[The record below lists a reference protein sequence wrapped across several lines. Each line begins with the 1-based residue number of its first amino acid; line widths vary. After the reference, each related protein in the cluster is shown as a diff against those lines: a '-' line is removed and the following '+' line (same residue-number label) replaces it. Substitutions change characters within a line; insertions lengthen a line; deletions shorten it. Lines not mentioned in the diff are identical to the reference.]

1 MYIYREGV
9 HIDGIG
15 LTIVLIVPVV
25 SVHLNTQQYDSLP
38 PKRQLRITC
47 AGIWHNFVLTIAA
60 MFLLILLPFLLY
72 PFFDTGTG
80 VTVRNVHQVRARQQ
94 VLH

>member
-1 MYIYREGV
+1 MYIYREDV

-72 PFFDTGTG
+72 PFFDIGTG
-80 VTVRNVHQVRARQQ
+80 VTVRNVHQV
-94 VLH
+94 

>member
-15 LTIVLIVPVV
+15 LTVILIVPVFYV
-25 SVHLNTQQYDSLP
+25 NLNTQQYDCLP
-38 PKRQLRITC
+38 PKRQLRVTC
-47 AGIWHNFVLTIAA
+47 AGVWHNFVLATGA
-60 MFLLILLPFLLY
+60 MFILTLLPFLLY

-80 VTVRNVHQVRARQQ
+80 VTIRNIHQV
-94 VLH
+94 

>member
-15 LTIVLIVPVV
+15 LTIVLIIPVV
-25 SVHLNTQQYDSLP
+25 SVHLNTQQYDVLP

-60 MFLLILLPFLLY
+60 MLLLTLLPFLLY

-80 VTVRNVHQVRARQQ
+80 VIVKNIHQV
-94 VLH
+94 

>member
-1 MYIYREGV
+1 MYVYREDV

-80 VTVRNVHQVRARQQ
+80 VAVRNINQVRARQQ
-94 VLH
+94 ILH